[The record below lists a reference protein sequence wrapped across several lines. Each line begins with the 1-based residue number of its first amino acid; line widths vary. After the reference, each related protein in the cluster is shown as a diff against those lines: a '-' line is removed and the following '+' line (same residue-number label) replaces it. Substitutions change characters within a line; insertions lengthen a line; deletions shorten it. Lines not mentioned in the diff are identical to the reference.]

1 MGVEMKYSVTQK
13 DKKAV
18 KATCI
23 VLAFLLLILATLAVV
38 FGVITPK
45 AEEIKSIDG
54 QKILGHVDGKDG
66 TDYFLTT
73 EDSLYRYDSYSND
86 RISVF
91 HFSAIED
98 MLTDEGV
105 SKDDLVSGSL
115 DQWKVKYLGLGE
127 KDYYVVFDG
136 NGNIFKLED
145 DGTNLSVT
153 KDYLLASQ
161 KTVIKGLDGVEEK
174 IYLLAAVGYEA
185 LQIHE
190 LNLASLQGGAV
201 RKKTLW
207 EMDSANTE
215 TPVGYT
221 TLKPMKGD
229 TGILSFTATK
239 DAIYIFK
246 DGGIVI
252 KLTPS
257 LADYV
262 EDGVEYN
269 YINAVQDFKAS
280 QEYQAIYDQ
289 EYTKAIRA
297 FVKDYYPEAYEQNN
311 GDAATADELI
321 AIAENAGVSSSTLTR
336 EKNNAKNKA
345 ESAALEQVSTLFPWY
360 GGYISS
366 SRSVHVLTRT
376 LNNNNDYYSI
386 VESGAN
392 LCGIVYSKKN
402 DMIYYTNGLDGYVY
416 SVTQKAINEA
426 KMLILNQEDPTK
438 KPTTTTLNDIAVRID
453 ELYFGNKNFKEFGNG
468 ISINEFAN
476 TLYLT
481 FQNEQVIKIVDLND
495 TENYEVLYSFQGD
508 FNIISFI
515 GDKDNDVTHVI
526 REYRRW
532 DKNGNPVME
541 NYAATYKPAQ
551 FEKKSLF
558 STIFIVSLLIAI
570 VVALLLVWFIIASRS
585 ERALMK
591 MKMIREDLKKHKW
604 IYLSL
609 IPFVILLILFCYYE
623 AIGAIAMSFFNY
635 TQKEPAWIWNDFG
648 NYIRLF
654 NLDILKM
661 TGNTLFFLVWD
672 IFLCLVP
679 PLLFAFALVLIRN
692 QKLSGWF
699 RSLMFLPGII
709 PSMASMLIWRQG
721 IFAADGGVL
730 NQIVELFGGKP
741 VNWLMNENWSR
752 WSLIFMGFP
761 FIGGYLI
768 FYGGMI
774 NIPGEY
780 HEAGRLEGLGVWRR
794 LVCIDIPLI
803 MPQIKYIFVMTI
815 IESVQNYSRTY
826 VLNSAGTKTLAEGL
840 YRAMYEQ
847 TDYGL
852 SSAYATLIFACLF
865 MAISAN
871 FKMQKKETMGDNL

>member
-1 MGVEMKYSVTQK
+1 MKYSVTKK

-45 AEEIKSIDG
+45 AEEMKSVGG
-54 QKILGHVDGKDG
+54 QRILGQADGKDG
-66 TDYFLTT
+66 NDYFLTT
-73 EDSLYRYDSYSND
+73 EDALYRYDAHSND

-91 HFSAIED
+91 YFSQIQD
-98 MLTDEGV
+98 MLA
-105 SKDDLVSGSL
+105 DDGKSESDVLAGSF
-115 DQWKVKYLGLGE
+115 DQWKVKYVGVGE
-127 KDYYVVFDG
+127 EDYFVAVDG
-136 NGNIFKLED
+136 NGNIFKLAD
-145 DGTNLSVT
+145 DGKNLSVT
-153 KDYLLASQ
+153 KDYLLAD
-161 KTVIKGLDGVEEK
+161 KETVVKGMDSVDGKLYWLVA
-174 IYLLAAVGYEA
+174 IGYEA
-185 LQIHE
+185 MQIQE
-190 LNLASLQGGAV
+190 LDLTDLSSGVKRQ
-201 RKKTLW
+201 KTLW
-207 EMDSANTE
+207 EMDFANEE

-221 TLKPMKGD
+221 TLTPMPGK
-229 TGILSFTATK
+229 TGILSFVATK

-246 DGGIVI
+246 DGGTVV

-262 EDGVEYN
+262 EDDVEHN

-280 QEYQAIYDQ
+280 AEYQAIYDQ
-289 EYTKAIRA
+289 EYAKAIRA

-321 AIAENAGVSSSTLTR
+321 AIAQAAGVSNNTLNKQ
-336 EKNNAKNKA
+336 KNEAKNKA
-345 ESAALEQVSTLFPWY
+345 ENAAMQQVSTLFPWY

-376 LNNNNDYYSI
+376 LNDNNDYYSI

-426 KMLILNQEDPTK
+426 KMLILNKEDPTK
-438 KPTTTTLNDIAVRID
+438 RPTTTTLSDIAVRID
-453 ELYFGNKNFKEFGNG
+453 ELYFGNKSFKEFGNG

-495 TENYEVLYSFQGD
+495 TENYEVIYSFQGD

-526 REYRRW
+526 REYCRW

-558 STIFIVSLLIAI
+558 SMIFIVSLIVAI

-661 TGNTLFFLVWD
+661 TGNTLFFLAWD
-672 IFLCLVP
+672 IILCLVP
-679 PLLFAFALVLIRN
+679 PLLFAFMLVLLRN

-741 VNWLMNENWSR
+741 VNWLINENWSR

-826 VLNSAGTKTLAEGL
+826 VLGSQGTKTLAEGL

-871 FKMQKKETMGDNL
+871 FKMQKKESMGDNL